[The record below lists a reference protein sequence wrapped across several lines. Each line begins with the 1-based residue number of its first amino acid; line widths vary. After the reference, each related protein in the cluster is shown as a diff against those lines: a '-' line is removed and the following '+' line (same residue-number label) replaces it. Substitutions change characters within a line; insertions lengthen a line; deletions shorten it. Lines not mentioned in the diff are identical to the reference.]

1 MEKKMYLLILLEI
14 KVFNMKNKLLQ
25 KKQEKIMQKKL
36 EVFFLKQLQLI
47 MNVLKIYLKILL

>member
-47 MNVLKIYLKILL
+47 MNVLKIYFE